1 MLGRVTDPVKITLTG
16 APETMLATLYG
27 HAQDATSPNSVLHDH
42 YAADAVARIDY
53 DFSKTKIKGTQ
64 AIGVALRARQL
75 DVWTSEFLTVHRES
89 TVLHLAC
96 GLDTRVFRINPP
108 DTVRWVDV
116 DYPEVIAL
124 RRALLPERAGDYR
137 MIDSSVTD
145 DAWLESIPADRPT
158 LAVFEGLTMYL
169 TQAEG
174 QSLIRRITGRFP
186 SGQLAFDCYGSIGIT
201 LQKLVPAVR
210 NAGATLHWGID
221 DPGQIEALHPG
232 LRCVDDLRSTDVA
245 GEEHLPLSGRIQ
257 MKVISHIPALRDIG
271 RIMRFSF

>member
-27 HAQDATSPNSVLHDH
+27 RAQDAKSSNSVLHDH
-42 YAADAVARIDY
+42 YAAEAVERIDY
-53 DFSKTKIKGTQ
+53 DFSKTKVKGTQ

-75 DVWTSEFLTVHRES
+75 DVWTSEFLTAHREA

-96 GLDTRVFRINPP
+96 GLDTRVFRINPAE
-108 DTVRWVDV
+108 TVRWVDV
-116 DYPEVIAL
+116 DYPDVIAL
-124 RRALLPERAGDYR
+124 RRRLLPERGDDYR
-137 MIDSSVTD
+137 MIESSVTD
-145 DAWLESIPADRPT
+145 EAWLADIPADRPT

-169 TQAEG
+169 TAPEG
-174 QSLIRRITGRFP
+174 QALIRRITNRFP
-186 SGQLAFDCYGSIGIT
+186 SGQLAFDCYGTIGIK

-221 DPGQIEALHPG
+221 DPAQIEVLHPG
-232 LRCVDDLRSTDVA
+232 LRCIDDLRSTDVA
-245 GEEHLPLSGRIQ
+245 GEEYLPLSGRIQ